1 MFVVVLACL
10 AFFSLALPDSMLGVS
25 WPSMRID
32 FGESVSAAGLVP
44 PVGIAAN
51 LVSTILTGR
60 LVARLGVGRLLT
72 AGAVLSTI
80 SLLVGGLS
88 PTFRMFLVSVVLAG
102 LSAGATDTSLN
113 AYAARRF
120 GARKINLLHASYGV
134 GAVVSPLI
142 VTAVLQFH
150 LTWRWAYLIVAM
162 LQAGLSIIF
171 LTTRRSWARPVD
183 VDHSRADRNAPA
195 WSRPVMINT
204 GIGLLAVGVQTGI
217 ESSAALWS
225 YVFLTGAA
233 GVRPGV
239 AGVVASGYWATM
251 VVGRLLLGSLAERI
265 GAWRVLGLSVGGLLV
280 AAALVL
286 VSSPATAIMGIVCFG
301 LAAAPAYPLLILTT
315 AERTSIRVVDQVVG
329 LQAAASSVGAA
340 LIPPAVGLL
349 MGRSL
354 HLFAP
359 AIAVLSAC
367 ALGLQ
372 IVVRIRRTAAH

>member
-1 MFVVVLACL
+1 MLLVVLACL
-10 AFFSLALPDSMLGVS
+10 AFFSLALPDSMLGVT
-25 WPSMRID
+25 WPSMRLD

-51 LVSTILTGR
+51 LVSTVLTGR
-60 LVARLGVGRLLT
+60 LVTRFGVGRLLA
-72 AGAVLSTI
+72 AGTLLSTVA
-80 SLLVGGLS
+80 LLLGGLS
-88 PTFRMFLVSVVLAG
+88 PTFGMFLVSVVLAG

-120 GARKINLLHASYGV
+120 GARKINFLHASYGV

-142 VTAVLQFH
+142 VTSVLHFH
-150 LTWRWAYLIVAM
+150 LSWRWAYLIVAA
-162 LQAGLSIIF
+162 LQAGLSIVF
-171 LTTRRSWARPVD
+171 LATVRRWAGPVD
-183 VDHSRADRNAPA
+183 VDRSGASRDAPA

-204 GIGLLAVGVQTGI
+204 GIGLLAVGIQTGI
-217 ESSAALWS
+217 ESSAALWA
-225 YVFLTGAA
+225 YVFLTGAV
-233 GVRPGV
+233 GVGPGIG
-239 AGVVASGYWATM
+239 GVIASGYWATM

-265 GAWRVLGLSVGGLLV
+265 GAWRVLGLGVGGLLV

-286 VSSPATAIMGIVCFG
+286 IPSPVAATTGIVCFG
-301 LAAAPAYPLLILTT
+301 LATAPVYPLLILTT

-329 LQAAASSVGAA
+329 LQAAASSIGAA

-359 AIAVLSAC
+359 AMAVLSVC

-372 IVVRIRRTAAH
+372 VVVRVRRSAVH